1 MRSSKRLHLLVASF
15 MGLLLTSF
23 LSKPVK
29 AETILQQQ
37 GTLEQGDQV
46 IQSDG
51 SLVDLYTFTG
61 QAGQQIRIT
70 LESSEFD
77 TYLILVDPDRN
88 KIAEN
93 DDANQNTRNAEL
105 VLTLPQDG
113 TYGVIVNGYD
123 RSDRGRYELTIVSAQ
138 STGTAQQ
145 SSNGLT
151 AFQDLPDGDYRFY
164 DGPPLESVNPNSRT
178 GILLQEVVLRK
189 IGNIVI
195 GEHRRYIDQNS
206 CFIGSLTQ
214 DRIVDITYGYQ
225 EPSRDRNVV
234 RNWEYF
240 TGDSINLNTFRRLSN
255 QPAESDINTLNYCIQ
270 GMRDRNGG

>member
-123 RSDRGRYELTIVSAQ
+123 RSDRGRYELTVSSGSPSAP
-138 STGTAQQ
+138 TAL
-145 SSNGLT
+145 SDVVLEN
-151 AFQDLPDGDYRFY
+151 LPDGDYRYY
-164 DGPPLESVNPNSRT
+164 DGPPLLSYNPPSGT
-178 GILLQEVVLRK
+178 PLLTQAVVFRK
-189 IGNIVI
+189 QGNNIV
-195 GEHRRYIDQNS
+195 GMLFQYTDGNS
-206 CFIGSLTQ
+206 CFTGIARQNTITNLTF
-214 DRIVDITYGYQ
+214 GYQ
-225 EPSRDRNVV
+225 EQV
-234 RNWEYF
+234 RAGTGSWRF
-240 TGDSINLNTFRRLSN
+240 TSARIPINLNDFHRRSTSLEDKERIL
-255 QPAESDINTLNYCIQ
+255 QYCIE
-270 GMRDRNGG
+270 GMLGQ